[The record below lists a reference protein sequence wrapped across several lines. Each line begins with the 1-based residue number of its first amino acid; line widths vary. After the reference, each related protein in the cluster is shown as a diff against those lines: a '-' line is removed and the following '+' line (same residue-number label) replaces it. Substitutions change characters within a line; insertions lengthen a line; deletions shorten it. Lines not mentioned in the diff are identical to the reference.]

1 MIRPGGG
8 GEHDAGGIA
17 FRHDPDSFSRSLPRR
32 PRTALPYDPAAL
44 PAGMAVMLDTSVYIE
59 RLRGRLPEAIIACI
73 DARPVL
79 HSAVACAE
87 LAISA
92 GLLDPAHPSTAGN
105 RGAIARLLG
114 TIASVDIVAPEMAA
128 WIEAGMIAGILART
142 QHGAGDGVRRRLL
155 NDALMFLD
163 ARARGAALVSMD
175 RTDMDLLLRFCPDAT
190 VLLFPPDAG

>member
-1 MIRPGGG
+1 MIRRRGG

-17 FRHDPDSFSRSLPRR
+17 FRHDPDGFSRSLPRR

-59 RLRGRLPEAIIACI
+59 RLRGRLPEPIIACI

-92 GLLDPAHPSTAGN
+92 GLLDPAHPATAGN

-175 RTDMDLLLRFCPDAT
+175 RTDMDLLLRFRPDAT
-190 VLLFPPDAG
+190 VLLFAPNAG